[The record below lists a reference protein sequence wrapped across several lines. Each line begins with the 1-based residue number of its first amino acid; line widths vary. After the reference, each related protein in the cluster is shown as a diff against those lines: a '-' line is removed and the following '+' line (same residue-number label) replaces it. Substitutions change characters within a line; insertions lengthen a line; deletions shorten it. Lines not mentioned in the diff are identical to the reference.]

1 MDARAQPP
9 GGGPDVVERETHGPP
24 HPSSMGAEY
33 ARAGEPPQLARAAY
47 TAAMRWLLLVLAAV
61 LLVGCSFISID
72 LTPRIRPLEEETVE
86 GKGDAKILLMD
97 VSGFISDETPGGGLT
112 IGSPPPRVPML
123 VRVREELEK
132 AAGDD
137 KVKAVVVRINSPG
150 GTVTAS
156 DIIFRELQSYKRT
169 RGVPIVASM
178 MDVAASGGYYIALAA
193 DTIVAHP
200 TTVTG
205 SIGVI
210 MISLNAEGLM
220 QKIGLSANAIKS
232 GERKDMGS
240 PFRPLTPEE
249 RAIFQS
255 VIDDLQR
262 QFVAHL
268 IERRKLTPAA
278 AATLADGR
286 IYTADQA
293 LAHRLIDQIGY
304 MPDALEVARRAA
316 GLTEARVIVYKRP
329 REYRA
334 TYYARAES
342 DAGAFAAV
350 SQLTGLA
357 ASGPKF
363 LYVWWP

>member
-1 MDARAQPP
+1 
-9 GGGPDVVERETHGPP
+9 
-24 HPSSMGAEY
+24 
-33 ARAGEPPQLARAAY
+33 
-47 TAAMRWLLLVLAAV
+47 
-61 LLVGCSFISID
+61 
-72 LTPRIRPLEEETVE
+72 
-86 GKGDAKILLMD
+86 
-97 VSGFISDETPGGGLT
+97 
-112 IGSPPPRVPML
+112 ML

-132 AAGDD
+132 ARRDD
-137 KVKAVVVRINSPG
+137 KVRALVVRINSPG

-156 DIIFRELQSYKRT
+156 DIIYRELDAFRAAT
-169 RGVPIVASM
+169 GVPIVASM

-193 DTIVAHP
+193 DTIIAHP

-220 QKIGLSANAIKS
+220 QKVGLATNTIKS

-262 QFVAHL
+262 QFVAKVVA
-268 IERRKLTPAA
+268 RRKLTPAT

-286 IYTADQA
+286 IYTAEQA
-293 LAHRLIDQIGY
+293 LGHRLIDRIGY
-304 MPDALEVARRAA
+304 VADAIDTARQAA
-316 GLTEARVIVYKRP
+316 GLERAKVIVYKRP

-334 TYYARAES
+334 TYYARAE
-342 DAGAFAAV
+342 AETGALATL
-350 SQLTGLA
+350 SQLVGMTGA
-357 ASGPKF
+357 GPKF
-363 LYVWWP
+363 LYLWSP

>member
-1 MDARAQPP
+1 
-9 GGGPDVVERETHGPP
+9 
-24 HPSSMGAEY
+24 MGAEY
-33 ARAGEPPQLARAAY
+33 ARPGRAPQPGGAARRRGPRILTPMRRIPLA
-47 TAAMRWLLLVLAAV
+47 LAAL
-61 LLVGCSFISID
+61 LLVGCSLISLD

-97 VSGFISDETPGGGLT
+97 ISGFISDETGGGGLT
-112 IGSPPPRVPML
+112 IGSPPPRVTML
-123 VRVREELEK
+123 VRVREELQK

-137 KVKAVVVRINSPG
+137 KVRALIVRINSPG

-156 DIIFRELQSYKRT
+156 DIIFRELQSYQRST
-169 RGVPIVASM
+169 GVPIIVSM

-193 DTIVAHP
+193 DTIIAHP

-210 MISLNAEGLM
+210 MVTLNAEGLM
-220 QKIGLSANAIKS
+220 QKIGISANTIKS

-240 PFRPLTPEE
+240 PFRALTPEE
-249 RAIFQS
+249 RAIFQT

-268 IERRKLTPAA
+268 VERRKIAPATAA
-278 AATLADGR
+278 ALADGR

-293 LAHRLIDQIGY
+293 LGHHLIDQIGY
-304 MPDALEVARRAA
+304 MPDALEAARRAA
-316 GLTEARVIVYKRP
+316 SLTEARVVVYKRP

-334 TYYARAES
+334 TYYARADS

>member
-1 MDARAQPP
+1 MRAPAA
-9 GGGPDVVERETHGPP
+9 VV
-24 HPSSMGAEY
+24 
-33 ARAGEPPQLARAAY
+33 
-47 TAAMRWLLLVLAAV
+47 AAMLLLA
-61 LLVGCSFISID
+61 GCSVISID
-72 LTPRIRPLEEETVE
+72 LTPRVRPLEEETVE
-86 GKGDAKILLMD
+86 GHGDAKILMMD
-97 VSGFISDETPGGGLT
+97 VSGFISDETPGGTLT
-112 IGSPPPRVPML
+112 IGTPPARVPML
-123 VRVREELEK
+123 VRVREELKK
-132 AAGDD
+132 AQRDA
-137 KVKAVVVRINSPG
+137 KVRALVVRINSPG

-156 DIIFRELQSYKRT
+156 DIIFRELQDFRKAT
-169 RGVPIVASM
+169 GVPIVASM

-220 QKIGLSANAIKS
+220 QKVGLAANTIKS

-240 PFRPLTPEE
+240 PFRPVTAEE

-262 QFVAHL
+262 QFVAKVV
-268 IERRKLTPAA
+268 ERRKIPAWT

-293 LAHRLIDQIGY
+293 LAHRLVDRIGY
-304 MPDALEVARRAA
+304 VADAVIVARQSA
-316 GLTEARVIVYKRP
+316 GLDEARVIVYKRP

-342 DAGAFAAV
+342 DVAALSTL
-350 SQLTGLA
+350 SQLAGLTTA
-357 ASGPKF
+357 GPKF
-363 LYVWWP
+363 LYLWSP